1 MAVPSVAHAEESAAQ
16 RGQRLFEEGRVLMES
31 NRAREACP
39 KFEES
44 DRLDPGG
51 GTVLNLAICYEET
64 GRFVAA
70 RAAFHDGLERA
81 IRQNRKDREEI
92 AREHLASVERRVAAI
107 VIVGRAVTH
116 ARIDG
121 VRVDVEP
128 GGRVLVDPGA
138 HVVDLPPAR
147 PQTISLREGEVRTFD
162 AEGGTVSSERRSEPA
177 RDAARD
183 ARTGPATSYV
193 VSYNPVPFIAL
204 AVAIVGSTVATYGLI
219 RVMRDGEDDA
229 GRWMAIGGSV
239 AMIGG
244 TLGALIIPFTSAKP
258 RTDAAL
264 SGALLTF

>member
-1 MAVPSVAHAEESAAQ
+1 MGLPSVAHAEESAAQ
-16 RGQRLFEEGRVLMES
+16 RGQRLFEEGRTLVDAG
-31 NRAREACP
+31 RAREACP

-70 RAAFHDGLERA
+70 RAAFQDGLERA
-81 IRQNRKDREEI
+81 IRQNRKDREDI
-92 AREHLASVERRVAAI
+92 AREHLASVERRVASI
-107 VIVGRAVTH
+107 VIVGRVVTH
-116 ARIDG
+116 ARVDG

-128 GGRVLVDPGA
+128 GGRLLVDPGA

-162 AEGGTVSSERRSEPA
+162 ADGGVVAPA
-177 RDAARD
+177 RRVESARN
-183 ARTGPATSYV
+183 GPATSYV

-204 AVAIVGSTVATYGLI
+204 AVAIVGSSVATYGLI

-229 GRWMAIGGSV
+229 GRWMAIGGGV

-258 RTDAAL
+258 RTDVAS
-264 SGALLTF
+264 SGALITF